1 MWRRGNWLRDVRLS
15 TIGTLLITVLA
26 VLVTSFFLLN
36 LTSPPFGHGTA
47 SGGIAEEVLGVLAL
61 PVTTL
66 SWAMV
71 GLAFIVDR
79 NGRLAMRKAGVDEE
93 VYDVMVKMRGAK
105 SRLAILRS
113 MDKPRHRSELAEI
126 TGLDWKEVDR
136 DLELLEKYGIVSLFA
151 ESGAI
156 KIYGLTQQGRLL
168 VDLLTEM
175 LKD

>member
-1 MWRRGNWLRDVRLS
+1 VVVGE
-15 TIGTLLITVLA
+15 I
-26 VLVTSFFLLN
+26 
-36 LTSPPFGHGTA
+36 
-47 SGGIAEEVLGVLAL
+47 LGMLAL
-61 PVTTL
+61 PVTAL
-66 SWAMV
+66 SWAIV
-71 GLAFIVDR
+71 GVAVMVDR
-79 NGRLAMRKAGVDEE
+79 NGRSAMKKAGVDGE
-93 VYDVMVKMRGAK
+93 VYDILVKMRGAK

-113 MDKPRHRSELAEI
+113 LDKPRHRSELAGI

-136 DLELLEKYGIVSLFA
+136 DLELLEKYGIVALFA